1 MPVYLR
7 KLIAICDF
15 LGMCVYVG
23 GSWALRPTFGFSR
36 VVLKCKIR
44 VTLYLSSA
52 LLVMFFLFLAASDD
66 VIVSIEPKMWL
77 DALEICRELQPPMST
92 PSYAFL
98 GDRNKTFIT
107 NLHRHLGGMSGW
119 LYGIEGSRKNGTF

>member
-1 MPVYLR
+1 MY
-7 KLIAICDF
+7 IWG
-15 LGMCVYVG
+15 LGE
-23 GSWALRPTFGFSR
+23 SWALPPTFGFSR

-66 VIVSIEPKMWL
+66 VIVTRDPHMWL
-77 DALEICRELQPPMST
+77 DGLEICQELQP

-98 GDRNKTFIT
+98 RERNKTFIT

-119 LYGIEGSRKNGTF
+119 LYGLEGSRKAGTF